1 MYFWDLEKNQLI
13 RQEPECKSV
22 FLGHERTEL
31 PTLSFTNWYWFD
43 WLHYWEN
50 SRVWGGMFEGSSL
63 CCFTVMFLFCLLL
76 FGIAKNC
83 ILFLIPANP
92 PSFSSTTSQNDC
104 KFFFASCSVS
114 FELRFSLGTFS
125 STRDGQ
131 NKKQCGGNKKKK
143 KKIVWFCIQVV
154 SLSHLLLFF
163 SPDKSH

>member
-104 KFFFASCSVS
+104 KFFFC
-114 FELRFSLGTFS
+114 LL
-125 STRDGQ
+125 
-131 NKKQCGGNKKKK
+131 
-143 KKIVWFCIQVV
+143 FCLIRTPV
-154 SLSHLLLFF
+154 LTWNLLLNERWT
-163 SPDKSH
+163 KQETMRWE